1 VNFMKFLR
9 WLLVL
14 ATLVVL
20 LAVPRAAYACP
31 S

>member
-1 VNFMKFLR
+1 MNR
-9 WLLVL
+9 LLAL
-14 ATLVVL
+14 IALVIL